1 MAGTLTLRQSKT
13 PSLGIKLGQLLGK
26 VSSLLKGE
34 AIINGNSNKRSRADD
49 FLALIELCWSD
60 KITRI
65 SRTENGISQ
74 KYFHW
79 QKI

>member
-1 MAGTLTLRQSKT
+1 MVGTLTLRQSKT
-13 PSLGIKLGQLLGK
+13 PSLGIKLVQLLGK